1 MQSLLS
7 PISLAAA
14 VTLALVF
21 RWSTID
27 AQPTSAIPAPISA
40 SQRAAKELTD
50 EAIAAERAKDYAKA
64 IALYQQAYLIVPH
77 PLLQFDIGQDYML
90 AGDLVQAERYFRLYL
105 TLDPN
110 GLGAPTAREF
120 LASRPPAPEDDIQQV
135 TDLDDPIASSRA
147 LEARY
152 ERARQIKRT
161 GYKIL
166 GGRATLGAA
175 AVGLFFYREYLGRGL
190 GLAAFL
196 TTTAGIGVCWYGNT
210 QRRAARSVA
219 WSPML
224 GSGFAGIA

>member
-1 MQSLLS
+1 LKRAKHESE
-7 PISLAAA
+7 
-14 VTLALVF
+14 
-21 RWSTID
+21 
-27 AQPTSAIPAPISA
+27 
-40 SQRAAKELTD
+40 SQRAAAKKLTID
-50 EAIAAERAKDYAKA
+50 AITAESAKDYTKA

-77 PLLQFDIGQDYML
+77 PVLQFDIGQDYML
-90 AGDLVQAERYFRLYL
+90 AGDLSQAERYFKLYL
-105 TLDPN
+105 TRDPD
-110 GLGAPTAREF
+110 GPGAPTARKF
-120 LASRPPAPEDDIQQV
+120 LSSRPVADEDGIQQV

-152 ERARQIKRT
+152 ERARLIKRT

-166 GGRATLGAA
+166 GGGVALGAA

-190 GLAAFL
+190 GLAAYL

-224 GSGFAGIA
+224 GPGFAGIAWTGRFR